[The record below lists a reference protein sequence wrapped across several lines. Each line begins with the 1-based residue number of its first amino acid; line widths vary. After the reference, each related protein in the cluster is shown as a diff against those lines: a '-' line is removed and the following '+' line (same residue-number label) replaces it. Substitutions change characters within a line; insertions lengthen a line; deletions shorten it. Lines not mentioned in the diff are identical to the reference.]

1 MNIDEN
7 YELTTRAYVDRLK
20 QKLADEQ
27 KEEMEQ
33 IQAEAKKIKEHKKK
47 EQLKAAAQQ
56 LALELPS
63 DDSSTSSSIQYNSQ
77 KRKAATR
84 KSPRRFST
92 KIQKPKK
99 ATTKLQTLDSDSDS
113 DSDNTSTSTGT
124 QCNFQKR
131 KAVIRKSPRNFS
143 TTIEEPKKKKSK
155 SNNGEAIETDTNDLE
170 NDLHNVKSVWPHAT
184 RKSLR
189 LTSTKIQNRQNNND
203 DHEYNQEENSNSTTK
218 DDIENN
224 EEESSNNTT
233 EDDNENYT
241 TSNDDTYS
249 DINEELITGEKLINA
264 TSTNWTNEDSI
275 TRMFTKLTLKCSMQV
290 LDTTKYPQQDQHYT
304 CDKFKKISSC
314 IEYLLDNNVSDVNR
328 LSEQEMQTFQT
339 QIDQKDTITPN
350 NVYRLLKTHLTDL
363 KTHSDNTT
371 DQSYD
376 VLDLLTTNINNVSNE
391 DNHSEAD
398 NHSGI

>member
-113 DSDNTSTSTGT
+113 DNTSTSTGT

-131 KAVIRKSPRNFS
+131 KAVIRKSSRNFS

-170 NDLHNVKSVWPHAT
+170 NDLDNVKSIWPHAT

-189 LTSTKIQNRQNNND
+189 LISTKIQNRQNNND

-264 TSTNWTNEDSI
+264 TSTDWTNEDSI

-328 LSEQEMQTFQT
+328 LSEQQMQIFQT

-363 KTHSDNTT
+363 KIHSDNTT

>member
-1 MNIDEN
+1 LNIDEN

-113 DSDNTSTSTGT
+113 DNTSTSTGT

-143 TTIEEPKKKKSK
+143 TTIEEPKKKKSR

-170 NDLHNVKSVWPHAT
+170 NDLKNVKSIWPHAT

-189 LTSTKIQNRQNNND
+189 LISTKIQNRQNNND

-264 TSTNWTNEDSI
+264 TSTDWTNEDSI

-328 LSEQEMQTFQT
+328 LSEQQMQIFQT

-363 KTHSDNTT
+363 KIHSDNTT

-391 DNHSEAD
+391 DNHSQAD

>member
-63 DDSSTSSSIQYNSQ
+63 DDSSTSSSIQCNSQ

-99 ATTKLQTLDSDSDS
+99 ATTKLQTLDSDS

-189 LTSTKIQNRQNNND
+189 LISTKIQNRQNNND

-328 LSEQEMQTFQT
+328 LSEQEIQMFQT

-363 KTHSDNTT
+363 KIHSDNTT

-391 DNHSEAD
+391 DNHSQAD

>member
-113 DSDNTSTSTGT
+113 DNTSTSTGT

-170 NDLHNVKSVWPHAT
+170 NDLKNVKSIWPHAT

-189 LTSTKIQNRQNNND
+189 LISTKIQNRQNNND

-264 TSTNWTNEDSI
+264 TSTDWTNEDSI

-328 LSEQEMQTFQT
+328 LSEQEMQMFQT

-350 NVYRLLKTHLTDL
+350 NVYKLLKTHLTDL
-363 KTHSDNTT
+363 KIHSDNTT

-391 DNHSEAD
+391 DNHSQAD

>member
-113 DSDNTSTSTGT
+113 DNTSTSTGT

-170 NDLHNVKSVWPHAT
+170 NDLKNVKSIWPHAT

-189 LTSTKIQNRQNNND
+189 LNSTKIQNRQNNND

-328 LSEQEMQTFQT
+328 LSEQQMQIFQT

>member
-33 IQAEAKKIKEHKKK
+33 IEAEAKKIKEHKKK

-63 DDSSTSSSIQYNSQ
+63 DDSSTSSSIQCNSQ

-99 ATTKLQTLDSDSDS
+99 ATTKLQTLDSDS

-155 SNNGEAIETDTNDLE
+155 SNNGEAIETDTNDPE
-170 NDLHNVKSVWPHAT
+170 NDLENVKSIWPHAT

-189 LTSTKIQNRQNNND
+189 LISTKIQNRQNNND

-264 TSTNWTNEDSI
+264 TSTDWTNEDSI

-328 LSEQEMQTFQT
+328 LSEQEMQMLQT
-339 QIDQKDTITPN
+339 QIDQKDTIPPN

-363 KTHSDNTT
+363 KIHSDNTT

-391 DNHSEAD
+391 DNHSQAD

>member
-20 QKLADEQ
+20 QKLADEH

-33 IQAEAKKIKEHKKK
+33 IEAEAKKIKEHKKK

-63 DDSSTSSSIQYNSQ
+63 DDSSTSSSIQCNSQ

-99 ATTKLQTLDSDSDS
+99 ATTKLQTLDSDS

-170 NDLHNVKSVWPHAT
+170 NDLDNVKSIWPHAT

-189 LTSTKIQNRQNNND
+189 LISTKIQNRQNNND

-264 TSTNWTNEDSI
+264 TSTDWTNEDSI

-328 LSEQEMQTFQT
+328 LSEQEMQMLQT
-339 QIDQKDTITPN
+339 QIDQKDTIPPN

-363 KTHSDNTT
+363 KIHSDNTT

-391 DNHSEAD
+391 DNHSQAD

>member
-1 MNIDEN
+1 LNIDEN

-27 KEEMEQ
+27 KEEKEQ
-33 IQAEAKKIKEHKKK
+33 IEAEAKKIKEHKKK

-113 DSDNTSTSTGT
+113 DNTSTSTGT

-155 SNNGEAIETDTNDLE
+155 SNNGEAIETDTNDPE
-170 NDLHNVKSVWPHAT
+170 NDLENVKSIWPHAT

-189 LTSTKIQNRQNNND
+189 LISTKIQNRQNNND
-203 DHEYNQEENSNSTTK
+203 DHEYNQEENSNSTTE

-264 TSTNWTNEDSI
+264 TSTDWTNEDSI

-328 LSEQEMQTFQT
+328 LSEQEMQMLQT
-339 QIDQKDTITPN
+339 QIDQKDTIPPN

-363 KTHSDNTT
+363 KIHSDNTT

-391 DNHSEAD
+391 DNHSQAD

>member
-63 DDSSTSSSIQYNSQ
+63 DDSSTSSSIQCNSQ

-99 ATTKLQTLDSDSDS
+99 ATTKLQTLDSDS

-170 NDLHNVKSVWPHAT
+170 NDLHNVKSIWPHAT

-189 LTSTKIQNRQNNND
+189 LISTKIQNRQNNND

-328 LSEQEMQTFQT
+328 LSEQEMQIFQT

-376 VLDLLTTNINNVSNE
+376 VLDLLTTDINNVSNE
-391 DNHSEAD
+391 DNHSQAD

>member
-63 DDSSTSSSIQYNSQ
+63 DDSSTSSSIQCNSQ

-99 ATTKLQTLDSDSDS
+99 ATTKLQTLDSDS

-170 NDLHNVKSVWPHAT
+170 NDLKNVKSIWPHAT

-189 LTSTKIQNRQNNND
+189 LISTKIQNRQNNND

-264 TSTNWTNEDSI
+264 TSTDWTNEDSI

-328 LSEQEMQTFQT
+328 LSEQEMQMFQT

-363 KTHSDNTT
+363 KIHSDNTT

-391 DNHSEAD
+391 DNHSQAD

>member
-1 MNIDEN
+1 M
-7 YELTTRAYVDRLK
+7 T
-20 QKLADEQ
+20 
-27 KEEMEQ
+27 M
-33 IQAEAKKIKEHKKK
+33 K

-63 DDSSTSSSIQYNSQ
+63 DDSSTSSSIQCNSQ

-99 ATTKLQTLDSDSDS
+99 ATTKLQTLDSDS

-170 NDLHNVKSVWPHAT
+170 NDLNNVKSIWPHAT

-189 LTSTKIQNRQNNND
+189 LISTKIQNRQNNND

-264 TSTNWTNEDSI
+264 TSTDWTNEDSI

-328 LSEQEMQTFQT
+328 LSEQEMQMFQT

-363 KTHSDNTT
+363 KIHSDNTT

-391 DNHSEAD
+391 DNHSQAD